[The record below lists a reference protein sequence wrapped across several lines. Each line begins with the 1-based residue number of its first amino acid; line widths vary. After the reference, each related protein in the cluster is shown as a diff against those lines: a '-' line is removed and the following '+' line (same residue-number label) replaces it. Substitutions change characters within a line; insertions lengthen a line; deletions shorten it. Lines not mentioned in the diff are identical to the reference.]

1 MLSATRAMKAT
12 DFRFYVHGQE
22 CKLQGK
28 YKIQT
33 PFNAVRGSSYKVTR
47 SERVRQFS
55 PKLCGSVSNLSK
67 GVHVRRQPARQREKE
82 DRGSRRVHNGGG
94 GGGDGWGWRE
104 SWGRV
109 QRPLVVSH
117 VTSSW
122 RCLSMPHHTPPTSA
136 RYHDNSVG
144 YFWWRS
150 REALREKQTKKQKN
164 KNWM

>member
-55 PKLCGSVSNLSK
+55 PKLCGSVSNLTK
-67 GVHVRRQPARQREKE
+67 GVHVRRQAARQREKE
-82 DRGSRRVHNGGG
+82 GRGSRRVHSGGG

-104 SWGRV
+104 LGESTEAAGRLSRDQLV
-109 QRPLVVSH
+109 AVFINASPYSTDFCSLPRQQRWIFLV
-117 VTSSW
+117 
-122 RCLSMPHHTPPTSA
+122 A
-136 RYHDNSVG
+136 
-144 YFWWRS
+144 
-150 REALREKQTKKQKN
+150 E
-164 KNWM
+164 

>member
-1 MLSATRAMKAT
+1 MFTGKNASSRASTKSKRRSMPYVEARTKSHGLKECAS
-12 DFRFYVHGQE
+12 FRRSCAAACQTSLRASTCVARLHGNE
-22 CKLQGK
+22 KKRAEGAEEF
-28 YKIQT
+28 T
-33 PFNAVRGSSYKVTR
+33 VGAGVGVT
-47 SERVRQFS
+47 
-55 PKLCGSVSNLSK
+55 
-67 GVHVRRQPARQREKE
+67 
-82 DRGSRRVHNGGG
+82 GGG
-94 GGGDGWGWRE
+94 GE

-150 REALREKQTKKQKN
+150 SEALEKKNKKQK
-164 KNWM
+164 KNGCEARSG